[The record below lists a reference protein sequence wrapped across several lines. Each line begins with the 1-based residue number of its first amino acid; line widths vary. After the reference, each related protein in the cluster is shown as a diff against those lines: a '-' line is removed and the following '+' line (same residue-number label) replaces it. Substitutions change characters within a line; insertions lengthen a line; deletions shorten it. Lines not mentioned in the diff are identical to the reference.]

1 MKTTALLLALNGI
14 LLASLSAQTVPLFM
28 NYQGRVT
35 DSTGAGLGTPTPE
48 NRKIV
53 FRIYDAAT
61 AGNLLWTEEQT
72 VTIGN
77 GVFSVLLGQ
86 GIPFAA
92 ESKPAIDTVFSGAG
106 STRFLGITVD
116 NGDGTI
122 NGSDTEVSPR
132 QQITSTA
139 YSFHAATAGSIA
151 TGSNLVLNNSADYGL
166 GYYGAGRPFGGIDVD
181 GPVLF
186 GLGGGALGSANGATQ
201 EIALNWNDDGNV
213 GIGVTS
219 PTEKLDLAG
228 NLKVSG
234 NLLMPNYLSRLQGS
248 NGYVGFE
255 DLGAGQGGMT
265 VSNTGSMNLVIDSD
279 NNNTDRSFHILSNGA
294 NRGSAGVSTL
304 MSIQEGGNVGIGTS
318 SPISSLHVFRGTSGV
333 GPNAS
338 ESSLVLEDDATHWLE
353 LRKPANATTG
363 ILFGIPTS
371 GADGNIRYNQNRE
384 MEFRTGGNFLRMLIN
399 SSGNVGIGT
408 SAPDNRLHLFNGASG
423 APSTTT
429 ATLVLE
435 DDASH
440 WLQFKAPN
448 STETG
453 IAFGRPGNAFDGSIR
468 YDGNR
473 DITFR
478 TGGGNQRMV
487 ITSGGNVGIG
497 TGTPGVPLDVI
508 GQPIISHGDNASR
521 WFTKANALATNGHD
535 AYTSIRSQWFVQAF
549 GFVAVSDQRIK
560 DVVCRSD
567 SASDLELIQKLQVTD
582 YRMVDTIQSGESV
595 HKGFIAQEVEEII
608 PEAVNKGTNFVPTI
622 YQQATSVECDPAE
635 SLATLSLEN
644 DHDLEVGDLVRMMG
658 DNGVIERT
666 VKDVPS
672 RSSFTIETQGE
683 HWDRLFVYGKQVDDF
698 RSVDYDR
705 IFTTAVSA
713 LQQLKKEKDQEVG
726 ELKTVVETM
735 ESRLAAQAK
744 ELADLRAKD
753 AARDAKLV
761 AIETLLKSMAR
772 PPVQTAALKAA
783 E

>member
-201 EIALNWNDDGNV
+201 TMALRWNDLGQVGVGSATLTGMEASSKLLLQGDDSNSPPRQLSIRGETDTNKRLLVGYNTTGNY
-213 GIGVTS
+213 GSLQAYNGAST
-219 PTEKLDLAG
+219 AG
-228 NLKVSG
+228 NLVL
-234 NLLMPNYLSRLQGS
+234 NP
-248 NGYVGFE
+248 
-255 DLGAGQGGMT
+255 A
-265 VSNTGSMNLVIDSD
+265 
-279 NNNTDRSFHILSNGA
+279 
-294 NRGSAGVSTL
+294 
-304 MSIQEGGNVGIGTS
+304 GGNVGIGTS

-408 SAPDNRLHLFNGASG
+408 SAPTNRLHLFNGTSG
-423 APSTTT
+423 ALSTTT

-435 DDASH
+435 DDTSH

-508 GQPIISHGDNASR
+508 GQPIIYHGENASR
-521 WFTKANALATNGHD
+521 WFTKANELATNGHD

-549 GFVAVSDQRIK
+549 GFVAVSDRRIK

-567 SASDLELIQKLQVTD
+567 AASDLELIQKLQVTD

-595 HKGFIAQEVEEII
+595 HKGFIAQEVEKLM

-622 YQQATSVECDPAE
+622 YQKAASVEYDPAE

-644 DHDLEVGDLVRMMG
+644 GHDLEVGDLVRMIG
-658 DNGVIERT
+658 DNGIIERT
-666 VKDVPS
+666 VKGVPS

>member
-1 MKTTALLLALNGI
+1 MKTTALLLALQGI
-14 LLASLSAQTVPLFM
+14 FLASLSAQTVPGFL

-53 FRIYDAAT
+53 FRIYDAAS

-72 VTIGN
+72 VTVGN

-86 GIPFAA
+86 GIPFST
-92 ESKPAIDTVFSGAG
+92 EPRPTLDTVFAGAT

-122 NGSDTEVSPR
+122 NGSDAEVSPR

-139 YSFHAATAGSIA
+139 FAFRAATADSIA

-201 EIALNWNDDGNV
+201 TMALRWNDLGQVGVGSATLTGMEATSKLLLQGDDSNSPPRQLSIRGETDTNKRLLVGYNTTGNYGSLQAYNGASTAGNLVLNPTGGNV
-213 GIGVTS
+213 GIGVVN
-219 PTEKLDLAG
+219 PTFKLQIAG
-228 NLKVSG
+228 DAGIQMNVSG
-234 NLLMPNYLSRLQGS
+234 AGTAGLRLQANGTAS
-248 NGYVGFE
+248 SWSIYHDGGTDHLNIRDSITGATRILVRGDNGYVG
-255 DLGAGQGGMT
+255 
-265 VSNTGSMNLVIDSD
+265 
-279 NNNTDRSFHILSNGA
+279 
-294 NRGSAGVSTL
+294 
-304 MSIQEGGNVGIGTS
+304 IGT
-318 SPISSLHVFRGTSGV
+318 
-333 GPNAS
+333 
-338 ESSLVLEDDATHWLE
+338 D
-353 LRKPANATTG
+353 
-363 ILFGIPTS
+363 
-371 GADGNIRYNQNRE
+371 
-384 MEFRTGGNFLRMLIN
+384 
-399 SSGNVGIGT
+399 
-408 SAPDNRLHLFNGASG
+408 
-423 APSTTT
+423 
-429 ATLVLE
+429 
-435 DDASH
+435 
-440 WLQFKAPN
+440 
-448 STETG
+448 
-453 IAFGRPGNAFDGSIR
+453 
-468 YDGNR
+468 
-473 DITFR
+473 
-478 TGGGNQRMV
+478 
-487 ITSGGNVGIG
+487 
-497 TGTPGVPLDVI
+497 TPGVPLDVK
-508 GQPIISHGDNASR
+508 GLPVISHGANASR
-521 WFTKANALATNGHD
+521 WFNKDTALTTIALD
-535 AYTSIRSQWFVQAF
+535 AYTSIRSEWFIQAF

-567 SASDLELIQKLQVTD
+567 AASDLELIQKLQVTD

-595 HKGFIAQEVEEII
+595 HKGFIAQEVEALI

-622 YQQATSVECDPAE
+622 YQKAASVGYDSRE

-644 DHDLEVGDLVRMMG
+644 DHDLEVGDLVRMMD
-658 DNGVIERT
+658 DNGVIERI

-726 ELKTVVETM
+726 ELKAVVETM

>member
-1 MKTTALLLALNGI
+1 MKTTALLLALQGI
-14 LLASLSAQTVPLFM
+14 FLASLSAQTVPGFL

-53 FRIYDAAT
+53 FRIYDAAS

-72 VTIGN
+72 VTVGN

-86 GIPFAA
+86 GIPFST
-92 ESKPAIDTVFSGAG
+92 EPRPTLDTVFAGAT

-122 NGSDTEVSPR
+122 NGSDAEVSPR

-139 YSFHAATAGSIA
+139 FAFRAATADSIA

-201 EIALNWNDDGNV
+201 TMALRWNDLGQVGVGSATLTGMEASSKLLLQGDDSNSPPRQLSIRGETDTNERLLMGYNTTGNY
-213 GIGVTS
+213 GSLQAYNGAST
-219 PTEKLDLAG
+219 AG
-228 NLKVSG
+228 NLVL
-234 NLLMPNYLSRLQGS
+234 NP
-248 NGYVGFE
+248 
-255 DLGAGQGGMT
+255 T
-265 VSNTGSMNLVIDSD
+265 
-279 NNNTDRSFHILSNGA
+279 
-294 NRGSAGVSTL
+294 
-304 MSIQEGGNVGIGTS
+304 GGNVGIGTS
-318 SPISSLHVFRGTSGV
+318 NPISSLHVFRGAAGGGPTS
-333 GPNAS
+333 PEA
-338 ESSLVLEDDATHWLE
+338 SLVLEDDVTHWIDF
-353 LRKPANATTG
+353 RAPANATTG
-363 ILFGIPTS
+363 ILFGSPS
-371 GADGNIRYNQNRE
+371 NGADGNIRYGNATQT
-384 MEFRTGGNFLRMLIN
+384 MEFRTGGNL
-399 SSGNVGIGT
+399 
-408 SAPDNRLHLFNGASG
+408 
-423 APSTTT
+423 
-429 ATLVLE
+429 
-435 DDASH
+435 
-440 WLQFKAPN
+440 
-448 STETG
+448 
-453 IAFGRPGNAFDGSIR
+453 
-468 YDGNR
+468 
-473 DITFR
+473 
-478 TGGGNQRMV
+478 QRMV
-487 ITSGGNVGIG
+487 ITSAGRVGIG
-497 TGTPGVPLDVI
+497 TSTPGVPLDVK
-508 GQPIISHGDNASR
+508 GLTLISHGDNASR
-521 WFTKANALATNGHD
+521 WFDKNTALSTIARD
-535 AYTSIRSQWFVQAF
+535 AFTSIRSEWFIQAF
-549 GFVAVSDQRIK
+549 GFLAVSDQRIK

-567 SASDLELIQKLQVTD
+567 AASDLELIQELQVTD

-595 HKGFIAQEVEEII
+595 HKGFIAQEVEKLM
-608 PEAVNKGTNFVPTI
+608 PEAVSKGTNFVPTI
-622 YQQATSVECDPAE
+622 YQQAASVEYDSGE

-666 VKDVPS
+666 VQGVPS

-726 ELKTVVETM
+726 ELKAVVETM